1 MSPNVVKKI
10 SLSLPELF
18 NRSIPICLIHS
29 FKVVQLLPIWSNFA
43 SDHWNCFQT
52 WCVTVLNCPKNDIL
66 STSLKFLKNKLVWSI
81 LLLHILF
88 SHCLNWHSFQS
99 CFQVMKLCNY
109 FYSWWNYDSSNLLNF
124 LSLSRGHFWCY
135 HCLGNC
141 LPVIFWHHV
150 IQRPATMFRCI

>member
-1 MSPNVVKKI
+1 M
-10 SLSLPELF
+10 LSKRYLYHYLSFSIDLFLSVLSIHLKWYNFYPSGVILPVTTETV
-18 NRSIPICLIHS
+18 
-29 FKVVQLLPIWSNFA
+29 FKHDVWLYWIV
-43 SDHWNCFQT
+43 
-52 WCVTVLNCPKNDIL
+52 PKTTS

-88 SHCLNWHSFQS
+88 SHCLYWHSFQS

>member
-1 MSPNVVKKI
+1 M
-10 SLSLPELF
+10 LSKRYLYHYLSFSIDLF
-18 NRSIPICLIHS
+18 LSVLSIHL
-29 FKVVQLLPIWSNFA
+29 KWYNLPIWSNFA

-52 WCVTVLNCPKNDIL
+52 WCVTVLNCPKNDIS

-88 SHCLNWHSFQS
+88 SHCLYWHSFQS